1 MENGPTYKK
10 AHFQELVAEMS
21 QLFDVVRLVDPISM
35 TAYTIEDGKL
45 HAQPDSCFHVWNK
58 AARCEN
64 CVSARCFMERER
76 YSKFEFIGSDIYH
89 VVAQPVEVDGKRYVL
104 EVVTASNDNVLLS
117 AFGNNEFVD
126 RVTTF
131 NRKMYT
137 DDLTGLSN
145 RRYLDE
151 RLDILINRSALDG
164 TSLAVVMLDIDDF
177 KGINDSLGHLAGD
190 EALSQVADAL
200 REALAPTAEDIL
212 VRYGGDEFIAVLRNV
227 SEAELERRL
236 RSIPPIEVD
245 GGMRVTFSVGA
256 YYQEKVENLDAKALI
271 QRADRA
277 MYDAKATGKN
287 SFAVEE

>member
-35 TAYTIEDGKL
+35 TAYTIEDGML

-64 CVSARCFMERER
+64 CVSARCFMECER

-89 VVAQPVEVDGKRYVL
+89 VVAQPVEVDGERYVL

-151 RLDILINRSALDG
+151 RLDILINRSVLDG
-164 TSLAVVMLDIDDF
+164 TPLSVVMLDIDDF

-190 EALSQVADAL
+190 SAHRSRRRHEGHLQRRCLLPGEGRELGREGPHPARRPCHVRCEGHGQEQFRGGGVAGFARWL
-200 REALAPTAEDIL
+200 GLL
-212 VRYGGDEFIAVLRNV
+212 VH
-227 SEAELERRL
+227 ERRQL
-236 RSIPPIEVD
+236 
-245 GGMRVTFSVGA
+245 GA
-256 YYQEKVENLDAKALI
+256 
-271 QRADRA
+271 
-277 MYDAKATGKN
+277 
-287 SFAVEE
+287 

>member
-76 YSKFEFIGSDIYH
+76 YSKVEFIGSDIYH

-164 TSLAVVMLDIDDF
+164 TPLSVVMLDIDDF

-190 EALSQVADAL
+190 EALSRVADAL

-245 GGMRVTFSVGA
+245 GGMKVTFSVGA

-287 SFAVEE
+287 SFAVEG

>member
-1 MENGPTYKK
+1 MEAVPKYKK
-10 AHFQELVAEMS
+10 AHFQELAAEMS

-35 TAYTIEDGKL
+35 MAYTIEGGEL
-45 HAQPDSCFHVWNK
+45 RAQPDRCFHVWNK
-58 AARCEN
+58 TARCEN
-64 CVSARCFMERER
+64 CLSARCFMERER
-76 YSKFEFIGSDIYH
+76 YSKFEFIDNDIYH

-104 EVVTASNDNVLLS
+104 EVATASNDNVLLS

-151 RLDILINRSALDG
+151 RLNILINRSVLDG
-164 TSLAVVMLDIDDF
+164 TPLSVVMLDIDDF
-177 KGINDSLGHLAGD
+177 KDINDGLGHHAGD
-190 EALSQVADAL
+190 KVLSRVAEVL
-200 REALAPTAEDIL
+200 REALAPTTEDIL
-212 VRYGGDEFIAVLRNV
+212 ARYGGDEFVAALRNV
-227 SEAELERRL
+227 SETELERRL

-245 GGMRVTFSVGA
+245 EGMRVTPSVGA
-256 YYQEKVENLDAKALI
+256 FYQEKVEILDAQVLI

>member
-1 MENGPTYKK
+1 MENGLTYKK
-10 AHFQELVAEMS
+10 AHFQELAAEMS
-21 QLFDVVRLVDPISM
+21 QLFDAVRLVDPISM
-35 TAYTIEDGKL
+35 TAYTIEDGEF
-45 HAQPDSCFHVWNK
+45 HAQPDNCFHVWNRT
-58 AARCEN
+58 ARCEN
-64 CVSARCFMERER
+64 CVSSRCFMERER
-76 YSKFEFIGSDIYH
+76 YSKFEFINNDIYH

-151 RLDILINRSALDG
+151 RLNILINRSVLDG
-164 TSLAVVMLDIDDF
+164 TPLSVVMLDIDDF
-177 KGINDSLGHLAGD
+177 KDINDGLGHLAGD
-190 EALSQVADAL
+190 KVLSRVAEVL
-200 REALAPTAEDIL
+200 REALAPTTEDIL
-212 VRYGGDEFIAVLRNV
+212 ARYGGDEFVAALRNV
-227 SEAELERRL
+227 SVAELECRL
-236 RSIPPIEVD
+236 RSIPPIDVD

-256 YYQEKVENLDAKALI
+256 YYQEKVENLDAQTLI
-271 QRADRA
+271 QRADHA

-287 SFAVEE
+287 SFEVEE

>member
-1 MENGPTYKK
+1 
-10 AHFQELVAEMS
+10 
-21 QLFDVVRLVDPISM
+21 
-35 TAYTIEDGKL
+35 
-45 HAQPDSCFHVWNK
+45 
-58 AARCEN
+58 
-64 CVSARCFMERER
+64 MERER

-151 RLDILINRSALDG
+151 RLDILINRSVVDG
-164 TSLAVVMLDIDDF
+164 TPLSVVMFDIDDF
-177 KGINDSLGHLAGD
+177 KGINDRLGHLAGD
-190 EALSQVADAL
+190 EALSRVAEAL

-227 SEAELERRL
+227 SEAELEHRL

-245 GGMRVTFSVGA
+245 EGMRVTFSVGA
-256 YYQEKVENLDAKALI
+256 YYQEKVENLDAKTLI

>member
-1 MENGPTYKK
+1 MEAVPKYKK
-10 AHFQELVAEMS
+10 AHFQELAAEMS

-35 TAYTIEDGKL
+35 MAYTIEGGEL
-45 HAQPDSCFHVWNK
+45 RAQPDRCFHVWNK
-58 AARCEN
+58 TARCEN
-64 CVSARCFMERER
+64 CLSVRCFMERER
-76 YSKFEFIGSDIYH
+76 YSKFEFIGNDIYH

-131 NRKMYT
+131 NHKMYT

-151 RLDILINRSALDG
+151 RLNILINRSVLDG
-164 TSLAVVMLDIDDF
+164 TPLSVVMLDIDDF
-177 KGINDSLGHLAGD
+177 KDINDGLGHLAGD
-190 EALSQVADAL
+190 KVLSRVAEVL
-200 REALAPTAEDIL
+200 REALAPTTEDIL
-212 VRYGGDEFIAVLRNV
+212 ARYGGDEFVAALRNV
-227 SEAELERRL
+227 NEAELECRL
-236 RSIPPIEVD
+236 RLIPPIDVD

-256 YYQEKVENLDAKALI
+256 YYQEKVENLDAQTLI

>member
-1 MENGPTYKK
+1 MENGLTYKK
-10 AHFQELVAEMS
+10 AHFQELAAEMS

-35 TAYTIEDGKL
+35 MAYTIEDGEF
-45 HAQPDSCFHVWNK
+45 HAQPDNCFHVWNRT
-58 AARCEN
+58 ARCEN
-64 CVSARCFMERER
+64 CVSSRCFMERER
-76 YSKFEFIGSDIYH
+76 YSKFEFINNDIYH

-151 RLDILINRSALDG
+151 RLNILINRSVLDG
-164 TSLAVVMLDIDDF
+164 TPLSVVMLDIDDF
-177 KGINDSLGHLAGD
+177 KDINDGLGHLAGD
-190 EALSQVADAL
+190 KVLSRVAEVL
-200 REALAPTAEDIL
+200 REALAPTTEDIL
-212 VRYGGDEFIAVLRNV
+212 ARYGGDEFVAALRNV
-227 SEAELERRL
+227 SVAELECRL
-236 RSIPPIEVD
+236 RSIPPIDVD

-256 YYQEKVENLDAKALI
+256 YCQEKVENLDARTLI

-287 SFAVEE
+287 SFEVEE

>member
-64 CVSARCFMERER
+64 CASARCFMGRER

-145 RRYLDE
+145 RRYLGE
-151 RLDILINRSALDG
+151 RLDILINRSVLDG
-164 TSLAVVMLDIDDF
+164 TPLSVVMLDIDDF

-190 EALSQVADAL
+190 KVLSQVAEAL
-200 REALAPTAEDIL
+200 REALAPTTEDIL
-212 VRYGGDEFIAVLRNV
+212 ARYGGDEFIAALRNV

-245 GGMRVTFSVGA
+245 GGMKITFSVGA
-256 YYQEKVENLDAKALI
+256 YYQEKVENLDAQALI

-287 SFAVEE
+287 SFAVEG

>member
-35 TAYTIEDGKL
+35 TAYTIEDGML

-126 RVTTF
+126 RVTAF
-131 NRKMYT
+131 NRKVYT
-137 DDLTGLSN
+137 TTSPGFPTGAILMSAWISSSN
-145 RRYLDE
+145 VRF
-151 RLDILINRSALDG
+151 S
-164 TSLAVVMLDIDDF
+164 
-177 KGINDSLGHLAGD
+177 
-190 EALSQVADAL
+190 
-200 REALAPTAEDIL
+200 TAH
-212 VRYGGDEFIAVLRNV
+212 RF
-227 SEAELERRL
+227 
-236 RSIPPIEVD
+236 PW
-245 GGMRVTFSVGA
+245 
-256 YYQEKVENLDAKALI
+256 
-271 QRADRA
+271 
-277 MYDAKATGKN
+277 
-287 SFAVEE
+287 

>member
-1 MENGPTYKK
+1 MENGLTYKK
-10 AHFQELVAEMS
+10 AHFQELAAEMS
-21 QLFDVVRLVDPISM
+21 QLFDVVRLVDPIST
-35 TAYTIEDGKL
+35 TAYTIEDGEF
-45 HAQPDSCFHVWNK
+45 HAQPDNCFHVWNRT
-58 AARCEN
+58 ARCEN
-64 CVSARCFMERER
+64 CVSSRCFMERER
-76 YSKFEFIGSDIYH
+76 YSKFEFINNDIYH

-151 RLDILINRSALDG
+151 RLNILINRSVLDG
-164 TSLAVVMLDIDDF
+164 TPLSVVMLDIDDF
-177 KGINDSLGHLAGD
+177 KDINDGLGHHAGD
-190 EALSQVADAL
+190 KVLSRVAEVL
-200 REALAPTAEDIL
+200 REALAPTTEDIL
-212 VRYGGDEFIAVLRNV
+212 ARYGGDEFIAALRNV
-227 SEAELERRL
+227 SRAELERRL

-245 GGMRVTFSVGA
+245 EGMRVTLSVGA
-256 YYQEKVENLDAKALI
+256 FYQEKVEILDTQVLI

-287 SFAVEE
+287 SFEVEE

>member
-1 MENGPTYKK
+1 MEAVPKYKK
-10 AHFQELVAEMS
+10 AHFQELAAEMS

-35 TAYTIEDGKL
+35 MAYTIEGGEL
-45 HAQPDSCFHVWNK
+45 RAQPDRCFHVWNK
-58 AARCEN
+58 TARCEN
-64 CVSARCFMERER
+64 CLSARCFMERER
-76 YSKFEFIGSDIYH
+76 YSKFEFIGNDIYH

-131 NRKMYT
+131 NHKMYT

-151 RLDILINRSALDG
+151 RLNILINRSVLDG
-164 TSLAVVMLDIDDF
+164 TPLSVVMLDIDDF
-177 KGINDSLGHLAGD
+177 KDINDSLGHLAGD
-190 EALSQVADAL
+190 KVLSRVAEVL
-200 REALAPTAEDIL
+200 REALAPTTEDIL
-212 VRYGGDEFIAVLRNV
+212 ARYGGDEFVAALRNV
-227 SEAELERRL
+227 NEAELECRL
-236 RSIPPIEVD
+236 RLIPPIDVD

-256 YYQEKVENLDAKALI
+256 YYQEKVENLDAQTLI

>member
-1 MENGPTYKK
+1 M
-10 AHFQELVAEMS
+10 
-21 QLFDVVRLVDPISM
+21 
-35 TAYTIEDGKL
+35 
-45 HAQPDSCFHVWNK
+45 
-58 AARCEN
+58 
-64 CVSARCFMERER
+64 
-76 YSKFEFIGSDIYH
+76 
-89 VVAQPVEVDGKRYVL
+89 EVDGKRYVL

-151 RLDILINRSALDG
+151 RLDILINRSVLDG

-177 KGINDSLGHLAGD
+177 KGINDCLGHLAGD
-190 EALSQVADAL
+190 KALSQVADAL

-212 VRYGGDEFIAVLRNV
+212 ARYGGDEFIAALRNV

-245 GGMRVTFSVGA
+245 EGMRVTFSVGA
-256 YYQEKVENLDAKALI
+256 YYQERVENLDAQALI

-277 MYDAKATGKN
+277 MYDAKAMGKN

>member
-1 MENGPTYKK
+1 MEAVPKYKK
-10 AHFQELVAEMS
+10 AHFQELAAEMS

-35 TAYTIEDGKL
+35 MAYTIEGGEL
-45 HAQPDSCFHVWNK
+45 RAQPDRCFHVWNK
-58 AARCEN
+58 TARCEN
-64 CVSARCFMERER
+64 CLSVRCFMERER
-76 YSKFEFIGSDIYH
+76 YSKFEFIGNDIYH
-89 VVAQPVEVDGKRYVL
+89 VVAQPVEVDGRRYVL

-131 NRKMYT
+131 NHKMYT

-151 RLDILINRSALDG
+151 RLNILINRSVLDG
-164 TSLAVVMLDIDDF
+164 TPLSVVMLDIDDF
-177 KGINDSLGHLAGD
+177 KDINDGLGHLAGD
-190 EALSQVADAL
+190 KVLSRVAEVL
-200 REALAPTAEDIL
+200 REALAPTTEDIL
-212 VRYGGDEFIAVLRNV
+212 ARYGGDEFVAALRNV
-227 SEAELERRL
+227 SEAELECRL
-236 RSIPPIEVD
+236 RSIPPIDVD
-245 GGMRVTFSVGA
+245 GGMRVTLSVGA
-256 YYQEKVENLDAKALI
+256 YYQEKVENLDAQTLI

>member
-64 CVSARCFMERER
+64 CVSARCFMGRER

-151 RLDILINRSALDG
+151 RLDILINRSVLDG
-164 TSLAVVMLDIDDF
+164 TPLAVVMLDIDDF

-212 VRYGGDEFIAVLRNV
+212 VRYGGDEFIAALRNV
-227 SEAELERRL
+227 SEAELGRRL

-245 GGMRVTFSVGA
+245 GGMRATFSVGA
-256 YYQEKVENLDAKALI
+256 YYQEKVENIDAQALI

-287 SFAVEE
+287 SFAVEG

>member
-64 CVSARCFMERER
+64 CASARCFMGRER
-76 YSKFEFIGSDIYH
+76 YSKIEFIGSDIYH

-145 RRYLDE
+145 RRYLGE
-151 RLDILINRSALDG
+151 RLDILINRSVLDG
-164 TSLAVVMLDIDDF
+164 TPLSVVMLDIDDF

-212 VRYGGDEFIAVLRNV
+212 ARYGGDEFVAALRNV

-245 GGMRVTFSVGA
+245 GGMKVTFSVGA

-287 SFAVEE
+287 SFAVEG